1 MNEEAS
7 PAGQNEERDPLAG
20 WKGTS
25 AFIAGIGAFLIAAM
39 FGNTFFYSVF
49 LFFPVQK
56 IFAGFF
62 KNKSSQVYN
71 GLFALLCYP
80 ILKSSAGLIT
90 AASFKILEN
99 TEVNTEGKYFFAQVL
114 FAAAFI
120 ILALISA
127 IFGKLMPDFKIPES
141 VHRPLMAVAFSVTLV
156 IGLASFYFALLYLD
170 GKFIRLPGV
179 VKLLLPLVLGAL
191 WIPAFFKMHKSVFS
205 APVAATAAADSTG
218 VRISNSTTK
227 LADVAGMH
235 EVKEQIRLRLIEPL
249 KNPAYAAKYGLK
261 PGGGVL
267 LFGPPG
273 TGKTFLARA
282 VAGELDLPFY
292 MVTSADIY
300 GKYVGESEKNIKE
313 LFENIRKNPLSVL
326 FIDELETIFSK
337 RTDSIHETTRKVI
350 SIVLQELDGA
360 DQSKNPIL
368 LLGATNTPWLVDEA
382 FLRPG
387 RFDILAFVDL
397 PDQAA
402 REQILVQELR
412 AGSLPM
418 ENGFIRYV
426 AENTNKYSGAD
437 LKGLVVKLRQKAF
450 DQKAASYTMQM
461 AYEILL
467 KSTPSPNAEII
478 AKNLE
483 WRAKQQII

>member
-1 MNEEAS
+1 MNEEIS
-7 PAGQNEERDPLAG
+7 SSGQNEARDPLAG

-25 AFIAGIGAFLIAAM
+25 AFIAGISAFLIAAM

-49 LFFPVQK
+49 LFFPVRK

-62 KNKSSQVYN
+62 NNKSSQVFN

-90 AASFKILEN
+90 AASFKMLEN
-99 TEVNTEGKYFFAQVL
+99 TEVNSEGKYFFAQVL

-156 IGLASFYFALLYLD
+156 IGLVSFYFALLYLD
-170 GKFIRLPGV
+170 GKFIRLPGA
-179 VKLLLPLVLGAL
+179 VKVMLPLLLGAL
-191 WIPAFFKMHKSVFS
+191 WLPAFFKMQKSVFS
-205 APVAATAAADSTG
+205 TPEATEKSDGNAPKF
-218 VRISNSTTK
+218 SNSTTK
-227 LADVAGMH
+227 LADVAGMND
-235 EVKEQIRLRLIEPL
+235 VKEQIRLRLIEPL

-300 GKYVGESEKNIKE
+300 GKYVGESEKNIKD

-350 SIVLQELDGA
+350 SIVLQELDGV

-397 PDQAA
+397 PDQMA
-402 REQILVQELR
+402 REQILHQELR
-412 AGSLPM
+412 AGTLPM

-426 AENTNKYSGAD
+426 AENTDKYSGAD

-450 DQKAASYTMQM
+450 DMRAASYTMQM
-461 AYEILL
+461 AYEVLL
-467 KSTPSPNAEII
+467 KTTPSPNAEII

-483 WRAKQQII
+483 WRKKQQLN